1 MITAGDEAG
10 RTQQGNNNAYCHDS
24 PLTWLDWN
32 FDEEQQ
38 ELMVFVR
45 MLTRLRREQPVF
57 RRRGF
62 FQGRPIYG
70 AEIKDIY
77 WVKSDG
83 TEMTEEDWRCGSAR
97 CLGMGLVGNQIGE
110 TGARGER
117 ICGDTFLILLNADA
131 IPIPFLLGHRNHA
144 VRWIT
149 VFDTQHPRMQPRVF
163 EHRTIYP
170 LGARSM
176 AVLRSELPLNSPH
189 ESQRVKFSLKRWQ
202 RKRDLLR

>member
-83 TEMTEEDWRCGSAR
+83 TEMTEEIGVAGVPAASAWALWAIKSGKPARGVNASAATPFSSCSTRTPFPFHSCWATGTTPCDGSRCSTRNILEWNRACWNIEPFTRLAPGRWRCCAR
-97 CLGMGLVGNQIGE
+97 NF
-110 TGARGER
+110 R
-117 ICGDTFLILLNADA
+117 
-131 IPIPFLLGHRNHA
+131 
-144 VRWIT
+144 
-149 VFDTQHPRMQPRVF
+149 
-163 EHRTIYP
+163 
-170 LGARSM
+170 
-176 AVLRSELPLNSPH
+176 LNSPH
-189 ESQRVKFSLKRWQ
+189 ESQRVKFFRSRGG
-202 RKRDLLR
+202 RGNGTS